1 MAIYKI
7 ITKNEASTL
16 DYDSLVCFST
26 ITKSEPHELAFMF
39 PDDNIPEFFNDKTS
53 YAKEEFE
60 AMTRDPSS
68 KWYLG

>member
-7 ITKNEASTL
+7 IAKNEVSNL
-16 DYDSLVCFST
+16 DIDSLANLST
-26 ITKSEPHELAFMF
+26 ITTSGPQELAFMF

-60 AMTRDPSS
+60 AMTRDSSS

>member
-7 ITKNEASTL
+7 ISKDEVSNL
-16 DYDSLVCFST
+16 DHNSLTHFST
-26 ITKSEPHELAFMF
+26 ITTSGPQELAFMF
-39 PDDNIPEFFNDKTS
+39 VDDNIPEFFNDKTS